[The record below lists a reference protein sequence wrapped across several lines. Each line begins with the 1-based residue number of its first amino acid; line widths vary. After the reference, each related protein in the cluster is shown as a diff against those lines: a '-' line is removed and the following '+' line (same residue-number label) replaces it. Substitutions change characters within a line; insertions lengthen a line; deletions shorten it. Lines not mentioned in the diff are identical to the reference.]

1 MYVLDKELQ
10 MKKFLHKWAPAGF
23 LAKLRRYS
31 ACYYILPM
39 GYRYYIPALY
49 HRHLVRYHF
58 DVHFNVVQSS
68 VKRRVYGYEFFQH
81 FLTERHLLLI
91 VIHSHSALRALHL
104 RNLAT
109 Q

>member
-1 MYVLDKELQ
+1 
-10 MKKFLHKWAPAGF
+10 
-23 LAKLRRYS
+23 
-31 ACYYILPM
+31 
-39 GYRYYIPALY
+39 
-49 HRHLVRYHF
+49 
-58 DVHFNVVQSS
+58 
-68 VKRRVYGYEFFQH
+68 VYGYEFFQH